1 MEFEIYE
8 ELESLLPELDQD
20 SFDGLE
26 NELRRDG
33 GPNDPLWIWN
43 GVLVDGHN
51 RLSICRQFDLPY
63 KTVQVWGDLHTLDDV
78 KARIKLNAASQRN
91 LTPSQCSKLRYEA
104 VQHLMMTAKTTG
116 QAAQQVA
123 KQSGMALR
131 TVQRDIEKGR
141 AAADLSKELQN
152 SEVVWGMSSESVEKL
167 SKLEPAM
174 QEHVIE
180 ISGHNPKRVTTELK
194 NLESVAG
201 SPLYNA
207 KKAKQQWKRTA
218 ARRRQDEA
226 GLVVTAVEQLGRA
239 AKAIKSAQTGLAI
252 SDGAWSKALHHLDA
266 LDQILNDWNNV
277 IKERHRNETRAK
289 DDG

>member
-1 MEFEIYE
+1 
-8 ELESLLPELDQD
+8 
-20 SFDGLE
+20 
-26 NELRRDG
+26 
-33 GPNDPLWIWN
+33 
-43 GVLVDGHN
+43 VLVDGHN

-63 KTVQVWGDLHTLDDV
+63 KTVQVWSDLHTLDDV

-104 VQHLMMTAKTTG
+104 VQHLMIGNKAAR

-123 KQSGMALR
+123 SQSGMALR

-141 AAADLSKELQN
+141 AAAGLPEELQD
-152 SEVVWGMSSESVEKL
+152 SEVVWGMSPESVGKL
-167 SKLEPAM
+167 AQLEPAM
-174 QEHVIE
+174 QEQVLE
-180 ISGHNPKRVTTELK
+180 VSGHNSKRAATELK

-207 KKAKQQWKRTA
+207 KKAKQQRKRTE

-226 GLVVTAVEQLGRA
+226 GLMVTATEQLGRA
-239 AKAIKSAQTGLAI
+239 AKAIKSAQTGLGFK
-252 SDGAWSKALHHLDA
+252 DGAWHKALHHLDS
-266 LDQILNDWNNV
+266 LDQLLNDWNNV

-289 DDG
+289 DDGQGEFSVASGANQGVNESPRAESSSA